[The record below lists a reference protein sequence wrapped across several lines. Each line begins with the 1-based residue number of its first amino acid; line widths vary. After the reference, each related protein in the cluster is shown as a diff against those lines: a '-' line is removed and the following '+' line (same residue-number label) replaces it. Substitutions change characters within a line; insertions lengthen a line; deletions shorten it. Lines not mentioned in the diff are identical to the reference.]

1 MNEFSVFMVDVV
13 VVDDDYDFNV
23 FVVNDLNVFV
33 VNDLN
38 VVAVVNHFNVVKL
51 LLIRYIIYVVK

>member
-23 FVVNDLNVFV
+23 FVVNDLNV
-33 VNDLN
+33 
-38 VVAVVNHFNVVKL
+38 VAVVNHFNDVKL